1 MDFYI
6 LTLFP
11 EMVESGLHTS
21 ITGRAIQQNKIAVH
35 TVNIRDFTENRHGR
49 VDDYTYGGGAG
60 MLMQAQPVYDAFCSV
75 RERIPAG
82 HKSRVIYVTPQGR
95 PFTQSVAEELAEN
108 DELVLLC
115 GHYEGV
121 DERVLEEIA
130 TDYISIGD
138 YVLTGGELAA
148 MVIVDAVARLVPSV
162 LHNENSA
169 KTESFYG
176 NLLEYPQYS
185 RPEEWRGKRVPSVLL
200 SGNRR
205 EIDLWRKEQAK
216 ERTAERRPDLYAA
229 YQALEACEACMLSD
243 KLHHMD
249 MIELIRRGRAKLVAR
264 QGKEILLED
273 KESHVFFHTCLEE
286 QRSHGREDSALLPR
300 LRELCGHAADI
311 LVLHQPGSVP
321 VLAQMGYC
329 LDMEC
334 LTCVYTRKEQLP
346 ITGLY
351 GADGRPLA
359 NGIEIFALT
368 MEEFPLVKQCYTIEE
383 PEYLRK
389 RIEKGMMYGAF
400 MQGEL
405 AGFIGVHDEG
415 SIGML
420 YVLPRFRRRK
430 VAAALETYLCNRL
443 IRQKMTP
450 YGQIAIGNTASVLL
464 QERLG
469 LCMSRGH
476 VYWMSLKSS
485 EQKSK

>member
-35 TVNIRDFTENRHGR
+35 TVNIRDFTENKHGR

-75 RERIPAG
+75 RQRIPAE

-95 PFTQSVAEELAEN
+95 PFTQSVAEELAES

-148 MVIVDAVARLVPSV
+148 MVIVDAVARLVPLV
-162 LHNENSA
+162 LHNEDSA

-200 SGNRR
+200 SGNQR
-205 EIDLWRKEQAK
+205 EIDVWRKEQAK
-216 ERTAERRPDLYAA
+216 ARTAERRPDLYAV
-229 YQALEACEACMLSD
+229 YQALETCEACLLSD

-273 KESHVFFHTCLEE
+273 KESHIFFHTCLEE
-286 QRSHGREDSALLPR
+286 PRSHGRDSALLPR
-300 LRELCGHAADI
+300 LQELCGHDANVI
-311 LVLHQPGSVP
+311 VLHQPESVP
-321 VLAQMGYC
+321 ALAQMGYC
-329 LDMEC
+329 ADMEC
-334 LTCVYTRKEQLP
+334 LTCVYTKKEQLP

-351 GADGRPLA
+351 RADGQPSA

-368 MEEFPLVKQCYTIEE
+368 LEEFPLVEQCCTVGK

-389 RIEKGMMYGAF
+389 RIEKGMMYGAR

-405 AGFIGVHDEG
+405 AGFIGVHGEG
-415 SIGML
+415 SMGML

-430 VAAALETYLCNRL
+430 VAAALETYLCNWF

-450 YGQIAIGNTASVLL
+450 YGQIAIGSTDSVLL
-464 QERLG
+464 QEKLG
-469 LCMSRGH
+469 LCMSGGH